1 MERIE
6 GYISSINFQ
15 DRTICVTQE
24 DGTKKTLAACDDV
37 FQKIVLD
44 IGKRQLQKGV
54 RLVCGFMYEGMVL
67 RVWNHVYEKD
77 QNGLPAEKIRMVT

>member
-6 GYISSINFQ
+6 GYISDIDFSN
-15 DRTICVTQE
+15 RTICVTAE
-24 DGTKKTLAACDDV
+24 DGTKKTLAARDDV

-44 IGKRQLQKGV
+44 IGKRQLAQGV
-54 RLVCGFMYEGMVL
+54 RFICGFMYEGMVL
-67 RVWNHVYEKD
+67 RVWNQVYEKD

>member
-6 GYISSINFQ
+6 GYISDIDFSN
-15 DRTICVTQE
+15 RTICVTSE
-24 DGTKKTLAACDDV
+24 DGTKKTLAARDDV

-67 RVWNHVYEKD
+67 TVWNHVYEKD
-77 QNGLPAEKIRMVT
+77 HYGIPTEKIRMVT